1 MTTTARPC
9 RTLTVVIHALFPDIE
24 PAGPPE
30 QKYPLFHP
38 DQTFVAVQ
46 DGTTGI
52 FISNVLPLAAPFIL
66 FRLKRT
72 GFSGCRVIVKDGGLL
87 VTASR

>member
-1 MTTTARPC
+1 MTTTARAC
-9 RTLTVVIHALFPDIE
+9 RTLTVVIHALFPDAG
-24 PAGPPE
+24 PAGTPE

-38 DQTFVAVQ
+38 DQAFVADQ
-46 DGTTGI
+46 DGTTG
-52 FISNVLPLAAPFIL
+52 FIIRDVLPLAAPFIL